1 VLSGLEMQ
9 HCTFTPRINTNS
21 RHIMREVSGGKE
33 EPLHLRY
40 LAEQDASRLRR
51 QQLTDQTQREAGK
64 ELTHKPRTNGAG
76 RPAREL
82 KGGIVEDMARREDAR
97 LERQQ
102 KRAAEE
108 ERLNRQEETFTP
120 NLHKPR
126 VPDGAHWN
134 GDADYRSG
142 VATPGSGRGSEAP
155 AFERLY
161 ALSAEKKAKPRPASA
176 AAARPARKLSV
187 GAQEVPDAPPAEA
200 RFAAIGSAVVSV
212 RA

>member
-1 VLSGLEMQ
+1 MLSGLEMQ

-82 KGGIVEDMARREDAR
+82 KGGIVEDMARREEAR

-108 ERLNRQEETFTP
+108 ERLNRQEETFAP

-142 VATPGSGRGSEAP
+142 VGTPGSGRGVEAP

-161 ALSAEKKAKPRPASA
+161 CLLYTSPSPRDQRGSRMPSSA
-176 AAARPARKLSV
+176 
-187 GAQEVPDAPPAEA
+187 
-200 RFAAIGSAVVSV
+200 
-212 RA
+212 

>member
-1 VLSGLEMQ
+1 MLSGLEMQ

-51 QQLTDQTQREAGK
+51 QQLTDQTQREADK

-155 AFERLY
+155 ASTLP
-161 ALSAEKKAKPRPASA
+161 ALLSSRPR
-176 AAARPARKLSV
+176 
-187 GAQEVPDAPPAEA
+187 
-200 RFAAIGSAVVSV
+200 
-212 RA
+212 